1 MTFASFPDRPDLQ
14 RGVQEE
20 VEGDPEDTPN
30 SSLRFQTRYKHWNF
44 FLESDKCSSGVDA
57 CQGDSGGPASIL
69 KNGRQTQVKK
79 NLRKMVR
86 KDGWEG

>member
-30 SSLRFQTRYKHWNF
+30 SSLRFQTRFKVFPLYLDWSLTDVAQVWMLVK
-44 FLESDKCSSGVDA
+44 A
-57 CQGDSGGPASIL
+57 
-69 KNGRQTQVKK
+69 TQED
-79 NLRKMVR
+79 LPRF
-86 KDGWEG
+86 